1 MKIFALEYVKIVQI
15 HFIIYAIEN
24 ETEAQTL
31 ARILNFGSLNLDQVY
46 RVDAFVKP
54 GETKSSLS
62 LETHCGG
69 KGLNQSVAAAR
80 AGAEVWH
87 AGMIGCDGEIL
98 YEKLLENRVNL
109 TLMEHTDGVSGHAII
124 QVDNKGQNCILLYGG
139 TNQALTEEYIDR
151 ALAAFGSE
159 GLVLVQNETNLVGSI
174 IRKAHERGLQ
184 VAINAS
190 PMDEKILTYPLE
202 FVDWLV
208 VNEIEGAAI
217 ANCESET
224 DILPQ
229 LAKRYPKMNV
239 LLTLGKRG
247 AICERGQERAKSGI
261 YQVKVVDT
269 TAAGDTFLGYFLTET
284 LDGKSLSDALN
295 LATAA
300 SSMCVQVMGAS
311 DSVPLRNDVLATI
324 ERGGLGK
331 LGEWGGWR

>member
-1 MKIFALEYVKIVQI
+1 
-15 HFIIYAIEN
+15 
-24 ETEAQTL
+24 L

-46 RVDAFVKP
+46 RVDAYVQP

-87 AGMIGCDGEIL
+87 AGMIGCDGDML
-98 YEKLLENRVNL
+98 YEKLRENGVNL
-109 TLMEHTDGVSGHAII
+109 SLTERADGVSGHAII

-139 TNQALTEEYIDR
+139 TNQALTEDYIDR

-159 GLVLVQNETNLVGSI
+159 GLVLVQNETNLVGAI
-174 IRKAHERGLQ
+174 VQKAHARGLK

-190 PMDEKILTYPLE
+190 PMDEKILPYPLE
-202 FVDWLV
+202 LVDWLV

-217 ANCESET
+217 ANCEFEV

-229 LAKRYPKMNV
+229 LAKRYPNMNV

-247 AICERGQERAKSGI
+247 AICARGQERATSGI
-261 YQVKVVDT
+261 YSVKVVDT
-269 TAAGDTFLGYFLTET
+269 TAAGDTFLGYFLTEA
-284 LDGKSLSDALN
+284 LDGKRLSDALN

-300 SSMCVQVMGAS
+300 SSLCVQVMGAS
-311 DSVPLRNDVLATI
+311 DSVPLRSEVLHAI
-324 ERGGLGK
+324 EQGTLGK
-331 LGEWGGWR
+331 PGEWGGWR

>member
-1 MKIFALEYVKIVQI
+1 M
-15 HFIIYAIEN
+15 
-24 ETEAQTL
+24 

-46 RVDAFVKP
+46 RVDAFVQP
-54 GETKSSLS
+54 GETKSSLL

-87 AGMIGCDGEIL
+87 AGMIGCDGDML
-98 YEKLLENRVNL
+98 YEKLRENGVNL
-109 TLMEHTDGVSGHAII
+109 SLTERADGVSGHAII

-139 TNQALTEEYIDR
+139 TNQALTEDYIDR

-159 GLVLVQNETNLVGSI
+159 GLVLVQNETNLVGAI
-174 IRKAHERGLQ
+174 MQKAHARGLK

-202 FVDWLV
+202 LVDWLV

-217 ANCESET
+217 ANCEFEV
-224 DILPQ
+224 DILPR
-229 LAKRYPKMNV
+229 LAKRYPNMNV

-247 AICERGQERAKSGI
+247 AICARGQERATNGI
-261 YQVKVVDT
+261 YSVKVVDT
-269 TAAGDTFLGYFLTET
+269 TAAGDTFLGYFLTEA

-300 SSMCVQVMGAS
+300 SSLCVQVMGAS
-311 DSVPLRNDVLATI
+311 DSVPLRSEVLHAI
-324 ERGGLGK
+324 EQGTLGK
-331 LGEWGGWR
+331 PGEWGGWR